1 MDIQSFITYIQ
12 TEKRFSDHTVKSYEL
27 DINQFLVFILDRHSK
42 LAFADIK
49 TLYIREWIME
59 LSEKGLSH
67 RTINRKISSLTTL
80 FNYLRKIGEIEVSPM
95 KPISRLKQPKRIVEA
110 LKPNEIEQ
118 LFSDS
123 LYPEGYSGVLDKTIL
138 MFFYFTGVRRQ
149 ELIDLTWQ
157 NVDLSNEV
165 LKVFGKRKK
174 ERLIPIHHQLK
185 QQIQNFVKVRNQV
198 HGNQKG
204 SFFLLEDGR
213 TLTPKL
219 VYDRVNSYLSMTTSI
234 DKKSPHLMRHTFA
247 THLLNQGA
255 DLNTIKELLGH
266 ANLSATEIYTHNSI
280 NKIKSV
286 YNQAH
291 PRGGSKKK

>member
-1 MDIQSFITYIQ
+1 MDIHSFITYIQ
-12 TEKRFSDHTVKSYEL
+12 TEKRFSDHTVRSYEL
-27 DINQFLVFILDRHSK
+27 DITQFVSFLNNRDLVSTFSEVKPLW
-42 LAFADIK
+42 
-49 TLYIREWIME
+49 IREWIME
-59 LSEKGLSH
+59 LSEMGMSH

-95 KPISRLKQPKRIVEA
+95 KSISRLKQPKRIVEA
-110 LKPNEIEQ
+110 LKTNEIEF
-118 LFSDS
+118 LFSDN
-123 LYPEGYSGVLDKTIL
+123 LYSTDYAGVLDKTIL

-149 ELIDLTWQ
+149 ELIDLVWE
-157 NVDLSNEV
+157 NVDLGSDV

-174 ERLIPIHHQLK
+174 ERLIPIHPQLK
-185 QQIQNFVKVRNQV
+185 QQIQSFVKVREQV
-198 HGNQKG
+198 HGNQRG

>member
-12 TEKRFSDHTVKSYEL
+12 TEKRFSYHTVKSYEL

-157 NVDLSNEV
+157 NVDLSNDV

>member
-12 TEKRFSDHTVKSYEL
+12 TEKRFSYHTVKSYEL